1 MLYDDS
7 RWDKLVQE
15 FNKNNYEIFNL
26 TLESLLVMTLQVGL
40 SALKTPA
47 CYQQVDRNINCPT
60 CSKDTFG
67 ALAEKL
73 PNAHH
78 VTSCL
83 VCRVSGDLMNE
94 DNVPLALPNGYVYSS
109 KALNDMAKRNGGTI
123 LCPRTGDVFTISQ
136 CKKVFIS

>member
-7 RWDKLVQE
+7 RWEKLVQE
-15 FNKNNYEIFNL
+15 FKKNNYEIFNL

-47 CYQQVDRNINCPT
+47 CYQDVDRNINCPT

-67 ALAEKL
+67 VLAEKL
-73 PNAHH
+73 PNSHH
-78 VTSCL
+78 LTSCL
-83 VCRVSGDLMNE
+83 VCRISGDLMNE

-109 KALNDMAKRNGGTI
+109 KALNQMAGKNGGTI
-123 LCPRTGDVFTISQ
+123 VCPRTGDVFTISQ
-136 CKKVFIS
+136 CKKLYIS